1 MSRENSRPSTTK
13 FRISTSNQYINYTSV
28 SCLVTPKH
36 KYIKYIPLSKYSS
49 RELPRS
55 SNISREN
62 LPIPKPHDE
71 NLIERSLI
79 VSRKHRE
86 SKLSGSRSHITSPSD
101 ISPLPLINT
110 KDRYS
115 QLCDISTRYSKRM
128 LPIDN
133 ILIPKYKTIL
143 EQSDNF
149 LTKLYQ
155 GSEVLPKSR
164 AQSRRENN
172 KFIDEEVVGRSFLRD
187 ESPSLNPIKSISIT
201 TKHKRKP
208 KQFNYD
214 LITIQPFESTPH
226 ARSSSV
232 PKKFKEAASTE
243 TQTDLDSDSEL
254 FDVNKSINYSI
265 SEGESAE
272 EESPTVRYKSRYHMF
287 K

>member
-13 FRISTSNQYINYTSV
+13 FPISTSNQYINYTSV

-49 RELPRS
+49 RELPKS
-55 SNISREN
+55 SHISREN
-62 LPIPKPHDE
+62 LRITKPHDE
-71 NLIERSLI
+71 NLIERSLL
-79 VSRKHRE
+79 VSKKHRE
-86 SKLSGSRSHITSPSD
+86 SKLSSSRSHITSPSD

-110 KDRYS
+110 KEKFS
-115 QLCDISTRYSKRM
+115 QLYDIGTRYSKRM

-149 LTKLYQ
+149 LTKLYES
-155 GSEVLPKSR
+155 SEVLPRSR
-164 AQSRRENN
+164 AQPRREYN
-172 KFIDEEVVGRSFLRD
+172 KFIDEEVGGRSFLRE
-187 ESPSLNPIKSISIT
+187 ESPILNPIKSISIS
-201 TKHKRKP
+201 TKHKRKA

-214 LITIQPFESTPH
+214 LITIQPFESTPQP
-226 ARSSSV
+226 RSSSV
-232 PKKFKEAASTE
+232 PKKLKEAAHTE
-243 TQTDLDSDSEL
+243 TQTDLSSESEWL
-254 FDVNKSINYSI
+254 DLNKSINYSI